1 MIEQT
6 GISDEATNII
16 RHLVDLLEDSTAQY
30 EPNRCMICQQAYHY
44 AKPHSAGTQEIA
56 EE

>member
-44 AKPHSAGTQEIA
+44 AKPHSAKEKAQP
-56 EE
+56 